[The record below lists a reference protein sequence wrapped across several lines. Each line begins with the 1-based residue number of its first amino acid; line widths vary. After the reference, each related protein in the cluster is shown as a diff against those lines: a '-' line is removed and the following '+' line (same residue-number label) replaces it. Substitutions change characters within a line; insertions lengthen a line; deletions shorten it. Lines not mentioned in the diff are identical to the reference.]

1 LKRATERKIAILTTC
16 DTKGAETL
24 YLKERIIALGGNPM
38 VVDVGILGEPL
49 GIVPDITHDEIASY
63 IGKTIDEVR
72 NAGSRGAAIELMSQA
87 LRFWLIDSCKKE
99 MLCGVV
105 CIAGSGGSFLVTE
118 AMQEIPYGLPKLITS
133 PIASGSRQFGPMV
146 GTSDMTVMHSVVDI
160 LGINHMSRKV
170 FANVAGAIV
179 GMSNAY
185 MLELEKEYPPEK
197 CIGITMYG
205 QTTPGV
211 MGAKDILEANGYS
224 CLVFHGNGVGGPS
237 MERLIKQG
245 VFVGILD
252 YNLSEMVG
260 NNIAG
265 WTKCSPERMGV
276 AGKYGLP
283 QVVLPGSL
291 DFINLYPPD
300 KLLPEHAHRKIY
312 NHNKFFPLARTTK
325 DENIKLAKAIAKKLN
340 DSMGP
345 VHVILPSKGFSMID
359 CVDGPFWD
367 QETDDALRS
376 TLKENLKPEIEIT
389 EIDANINDPQCS
401 QAAANVLM
409 KLC

>member
-1 LKRATERKIAILTTC
+1 MNRVTERKIAILTTC
-16 DTKGAETL
+16 DTKGVETL
-24 YLKERIIALGGNPM
+24 YLKEKIIALGGNPI
-38 VVDVGILGEPL
+38 VVDIGILGEPL
-49 GIVPDITHDEIASY
+49 GIVPDVTNNEIADCV
-63 IGKTIDEVR
+63 GKTIDEVR

-87 LRFWLIDSCKKE
+87 LRIWLIESCKADL
-99 MLCGVV
+99 LCGAV
-105 CIAGSGGSFLVTE
+105 CIAGSGGSFLATE
-118 AMQEIPYGLPKLITS
+118 AMQEMPYGLPKLITS
-133 PIASGSRQFGPMV
+133 PIASGTRQFGPMV

-160 LGINHMSRKV
+160 LGLNHMSRKV

-179 GMSNAY
+179 GMANAY
-185 MLELEKEYPPEK
+185 MLELGKDYPPEK

-211 MGAKDILEANGYS
+211 MGAKNILEANGYS

-265 WTKCSPERMGV
+265 WTKCSPERLSV
-276 AGKYGLP
+276 AGEYGLP
-283 QVVLPGSL
+283 QVILPGSL

-300 KLLPEHAHRKIY
+300 KELAEHAHRKIY

-325 DENIKLAKAIAKKLN
+325 EENIHLAKVIAKKLN
-340 DSMGP
+340 ASKAP
-345 VHVILPSKGFSMID
+345 VHVVLPKKGFSMID

-367 QETDDALRS
+367 QETDDALR
-376 TLKENLKPEIEIT
+376 TVLKENLKVEIPVT
-389 EIDANINDPQCS
+389 EVDANINDPECS
-401 QAAANVLM
+401 RVAAEAIM
-409 KLC
+409 SLC